1 MEVHHHPHPEKK
13 SIKEY
18 LLEGLMIFLAVMM
31 GFIAENIREGIG
43 DSEKGKEYVMGLVQ
57 NLKDDTTYISQVLD
71 ENNGK
76 LSRLKKLMM
85 LSHEDLS
92 THEIRKD
99 LYQFSGNAIGYY
111 SVFKSNDA
119 TMQQLKNS
127 GGLRFIR
134 KDHAADSI
142 AKYLIQ
148 LEAIYSAEAVYLI
161 ATNTAINASHEVLD
175 YSVHY
180 DTTYYNSKGF
190 TGNPLPLLTSDPYKL
205 KIFFNKVDFE
215 LGATRMYVMNL
226 ERRKPFMIS
235 LLNFLKR
242 EYNLDKE

>member
-1 MEVHHHPHPEKK
+1 MEVHHHPNPEEK

-31 GFIAENIREGIG
+31 GFIAENIRESIS
-43 DSEKGKEYVMGLVQ
+43 DNEKGKEYVMGLVQ

-71 ENNGK
+71 ENHGK
-76 LSRLKKLMM
+76 LDRLQKLMM

-92 THEIRKD
+92 NPAIRKSI
-99 LYQFSGNAIGYY
+99 YQLSGSGIGYY

-134 KDHAADSI
+134 KKHAADSI

-148 LEAIYSAEAVYLI
+148 LEAIYASEAVYLT

-175 YSVHY
+175 YSVYY
-180 DTTYYNSKGF
+180 DSTYHNNKGF
-190 TGNPLPLLTSDPYKL
+190 TEKPLTILVTDPFKL
-205 KIFFNKVDFE
+205 KVFFNKVDFE

-226 ERRKPFMIS
+226 ERRRPFMID
-235 LLNFLKR
+235 LLNYLKK
-242 EYNLDKE
+242 EYQLEKE